1 MIKQSF
7 LMLLLTFIAVLL
19 RTQLH
24 FMMSLIVT
32 FQGYISGL
40 LGLVF
45 SSGFIGRL
53 VQDVIVLLIMPVL
66 VSLLIALVYW
76 AIKRVKFQHTMSIAC
91 IIWVMLITAY
101 IR

>member
-1 MIKQSF
+1 MIKQGL
-7 LMLLLTFIAVLL
+7 LMVLLTFLTVLL

-24 FMMSLIVT
+24 FLLSLIVI
-32 FQGYISGL
+32 FQGHLSGL

-66 VSLLIALVYW
+66 VSLLIALIYW
-76 AIKRVKFQHTMSIAC
+76 SIKRVKFKYTMSIAC
-91 IIWVMLITAY
+91 LIWVMLVTAY